1 MVLCFPDRTSLT
13 KRRAWNDNFRFLSL
27 RATLELLQLCSDL
40 SQKGVPGVKIRLEI
54 VQTVSQTMET
64 EQVFFLY
71 PAEPPAAHALE
82 SGHTQTYYH

>member
-1 MVLCFPDRTSLT
+1 
-13 KRRAWNDNFRFLSL
+13 
-27 RATLELLQLCSDL
+27 
-40 SQKGVPGVKIRLEI
+40 
-54 VQTVSQTMET
+54 VSQTMET